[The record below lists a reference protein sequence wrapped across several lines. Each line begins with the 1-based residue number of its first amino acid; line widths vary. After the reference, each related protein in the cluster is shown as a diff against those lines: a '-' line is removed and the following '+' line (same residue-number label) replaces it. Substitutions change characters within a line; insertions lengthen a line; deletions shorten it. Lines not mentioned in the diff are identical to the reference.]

1 MPIPSAT
8 LLRLAEEQNP
18 WRQVG
23 DVPSTLAPPV
33 ARPLA
38 EVLWRRLA
46 NSRLRRFQIVL
57 GPRRVGKTT
66 VLYQTVQRLLRD
78 GISAQRIWWWRL
90 GHPLLAEASLGEL
103 VRAAVDSGV
112 EHPVYVMLDEVVR
125 APDWDRWLK
134 TFHDERWPVR
144 IVATAS
150 AIGVL
155 RSRTIESGVGRW
167 QERHLM
173 PYRFGEFLDLVGQ
186 ATPPMTAGDS
196 LAATL
201 RMLPAGARPAPK
213 LARWREAF
221 LHTGGFPELL
231 LPQTTAP
238 AADPSEP
245 PLPQR
250 LLESQR
256 VLRSDAVERAIYQDI
271 PQAFGV
277 DNPALLER
285 LAYSLAGQTAG
296 ILAPERLARDLGLS
310 QPTVARY
317 LAYLERSFLVFALP
331 NYSGTEARI
340 QRRRRK
346 LYFVD
351 GAVRN
356 AALQRGL
363 ALLDDPDELGVL
375 QENLVAAA
383 LHGWPSKP
391 AFVCTTGAWATTRLT
406 WCSPTS
412 ERRWRS
418 RWPPRWA
425 TPAKGWRRWRSAT
438 PSSSAAGRRGRHPA
452 PRFPVAGHPPAG
464 GATPGGRLTGAQ
476 RLGAAGFKRPPLPT
490 GGSRPPGSAAGTG
503 SRSGRLWRRVP
514 RGCRLPRCGRRPP
527 PECGSRCG
535 WWTAGGR

>member
-1 MPIPSAT
+1 MPIPPST
-8 LLRLAEEQNP
+8 LDHLAEEQNP
-18 WRQVG
+18 WRQAG
-23 DVPSTLAPPV
+23 EVPDTLAPPV

-46 NSRLRRFQIVL
+46 NSRLRRFQVVL

-66 VLYQTVQRLLRD
+66 VLYQTVQRLLRH
-78 GISAQRIWWWRL
+78 GVPPQRIWWWRL
-90 GHPLLAEASLGEL
+90 DHPLLAEATLGEL
-103 VRAAVDSGV
+103 VRAAIDSGV

-144 IVATAS
+144 VVATAS
-150 AIGVL
+150 AIGAL
-155 RSRTIESGVGRW
+155 RSRTLESGVGRW
-167 QERHLM
+167 EEQHLM
-173 PYRFGEFLDLVGQ
+173 PYQFGEFLDLAGQSAEPMAVGE
-186 ATPPMTAGDS
+186 S

-201 RMLPAGARPAPK
+201 RGLPAGTRPAAK

-221 LHTGGFPELL
+221 LLTGGFPELL
-231 LPQTTAP
+231 VPQSATP
-238 AADPSEP
+238 DPGELT
-245 PLPQR
+245 LPQR

-285 LAYSLAGQTAG
+285 LAYSLAGQATG

-317 LAYLERSFLVFALP
+317 VAYLERSFLVFALP

-363 ALLDDPDELGVL
+363 ALLGDANEIGVL
-375 QENLVAAA
+375 QENLAAAA
-383 LHGWPSKP
+383 LHGLALEAGIRLHHWRVGNDEVDLVLADHRAPL
-391 AFVCTTGAWATTRLT
+391 AFEVASSLDH
-406 WCSPTS
+406 
-412 ERRWRS
+412 
-418 RWPPRWA
+418 PRQ
-425 TPAKGWRRWRSAT
+425 GL
-438 PSSSAAGRRGRHPA
+438 AALAGRHPEFRGRCYLVA
-452 PRFPVAGHPPAG
+452 PQAPV
-464 GATPGGRLTGAQ
+464 RQ
-476 RLGAAGFKRPPLPT
+476 PT
-490 GGSRPPGSAAGTG
+490 ADAAGTLPLDFLLLAVHRQMAQHL
-503 SRSGRLWRRVP
+503 SRG
-514 RGCRLPRCGRRPP
+514 
-527 PECGSRCG
+527 
-535 WWTAGGR
+535 